1 MSETTL
7 PLRNVAIIAHVDHGK
22 TTLVDQIIKQ
32 ANILRTNEA
41 FRDCMLD
48 SQDLERERGITIL
61 SKNISVRYRETKI
74 NIIDTPGHADFGGQV
89 ERVLKMADGV
99 LLLVDAA
106 EGPMPQTRF
115 VLDKAIE
122 RSLKPVVVIN
132 KLDKPDARPDEVLN
146 RVFDLFVELD
156 ANDDQLDFPVLYASG
171 RDGWADTSADG
182 PRKSIEPL
190 LDAVL
195 EHIPAPRADVGPV
208 QMQVASL
215 DYSDY
220 VGRIGIGRVYRGDLR
235 IGAPLV
241 RMRADGE
248 ILPARLRQLVTFEG
262 LGRQDAEV
270 VRCGDLCAVAGVD
283 GIDIGDTIADADAP
297 EALPRIRLDEP
308 TVSMTFRVN
317 DSPLYGKEGRFVSS
331 RHLRERLF
339 RETERDAALKV
350 EELSGESFR
359 VNGRGVMHL
368 SILVET
374 MRREGY
380 ELSVGQPQVIYRER
394 HGKREEPI
402 EILNVDVPETSAGKV
417 IEAVG
422 KRRGEMVSM
431 DPHGVRTL
439 LAFHIP
445 TRGMI
450 GLRSQLMTATAG
462 EAIVT
467 HRFLQYEPFRGGR
480 IRRPNG
486 VLISMGHGPA
496 VAFAIDALQQRGEF
510 FIEPG
515 EECYEGMIVGE
526 HCLDSDLVVNLQ
538 KSKQLTNVRASG
550 SDRALRIFP
559 PRKMSLEQAL
569 EYINDDELLEVTPG
583 HVRLRKKLLTEN
595 GRKRDRRAA
604 E

>member
-569 EYINDDELLEVTPG
+569 EYINDDELFEVTPV